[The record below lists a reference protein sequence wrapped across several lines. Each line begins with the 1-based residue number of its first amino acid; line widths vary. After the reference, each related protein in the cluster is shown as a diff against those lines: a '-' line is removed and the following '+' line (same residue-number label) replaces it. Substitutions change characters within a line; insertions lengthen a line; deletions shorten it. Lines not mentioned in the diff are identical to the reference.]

1 MEVEKGKALVWF
13 RNDLRIHDHEPLF
26 RAARQYEEVLTVY
39 CIDPRLQAQ
48 TSAGFKKTGVFRAGF
63 LLDSLN
69 NLNENLKAI
78 GGRLIILKGKPEV
91 EIPEFA
97 KTHQIKRVYYSGEQ
111 CIEEQ
116 MIERSLEKELW
127 KLQIPL
133 SCYITNSLIHPADL
147 PYPVK
152 ALPDIFTEFRKS
164 VETFCKP
171 RPCFPAPTTINSQ
184 QVNSTQQVPCLAD
197 LGYDISPLE
206 TEEYAKRAFHQKGGE
221 TAALNRIQSYFFENK
236 HLSNYKET
244 RNGLLGS
251 DYSSKLSAY
260 LAFGCISPRYVYEQV
275 KQYEKDIESNDS
287 TYWLIF
293 ELLWRDY
300 FKYVARKYGNKIF
313 QPQGIKGISL
323 SAKYHSK
330 KDETFVKWVNGETGD
345 DFVDANMKELLH
357 TGFMSNR
364 GRQNVASY
372 LVKDLKVNWL
382 LGAQWFEEMLI
393 DYDPCSNYGNW
404 NYVAGIGN
412 DPRENRYF
420 NTQKQA
426 LTYDPKGSYRA
437 YWLNSSKVVKV

>member
-1 MEVEKGKALVWF
+1 MEKGKALVWF
-13 RNDLRIHDHEPLF
+13 RNDLRIHDNEPLF
-26 RAARQYEEVLTVY
+26 RASRQYEEVLTIY
-39 CIDPRLQAQ
+39 CIDPRFQVQ
-48 TSAGFKKTGVFRAGF
+48 TSAGFKKTGVFRAAF
-63 LLDSLN
+63 LLESLN

-78 GGRLIILKGKPEV
+78 GGNLIILKGKPEV

-116 MIERSLEKELW
+116 TIERSLEKELW

-133 SCYITNSLIHPADL
+133 SCYFTNSLIHPADL

-164 VETFCKP
+164 VERFCTP
-171 RPCFPAPTTINSQ
+171 RTCFQTLTEIHSPALKS
-184 QVNSTQQVPCLAD
+184 AD
-197 LGYDISPLE
+197 KIPSPAELGYDTGLLV
-206 TEEYAKRAFHQKGGE
+206 TEEFSKRVFEFKGGE
-221 TAALNRIQSYFFENK
+221 TEALSRLKSYFFENK
-236 HLSNYKET
+236 HLSKYKET

-260 LAFGCISPRYVYEQV
+260 LALGCISPRYVYEQV
-275 KQYEKDIESNDS
+275 KKYEKEVESNDS
-287 TYWLIF
+287 TSWLIF

-323 SAKYHSK
+323 NAKFHSK
-330 KDETFVKWVNGETGD
+330 KDAAFVKWANGETGD

-372 LVKDLKVNWL
+372 LVKDLKVSWL

-404 NYVAGIGN
+404 NYIAGIGN

-426 LTYDPKGSYRA
+426 MTYDPKGDYRA
-437 YWLNSSKVVKV
+437 YWLNQAKVAKV